1 MKPSMKITMLPLAV
15 TMLATSLTGA
25 MAQTAWDRDHPRRD
39 QVNDRLSN
47 QNQRINREVREGELT
62 KGQAQHLHAEDRA
75 IRNEER
81 SMAGFNHGHITG
93 AEQKALNQQENA
105 VSHQIGK

>member
-1 MKPSMKITMLPLAV
+1 MKPSMKITILTLAV
-15 TMLATSLTGA
+15 TMLATSVTGA

-62 KGQAQHLHAEDRA
+62 RGQARHLRAEDRA
-75 IRNEER
+75 IKNEER
-81 SMAGFNHGHITG
+81 SMAGFDHGHITG